1 MMKYSGGYSEREGEG
16 GLILRTFRAQLGDL
30 LISSPILPRIIIAIF
45 VLSVSIVGC
54 TLSDLDP
61 DPGTD
66 PDFVARPTTTVGPAP
81 AIPDVDIAPEDVWQL
96 WTSGT
101 QLRGVNIY
109 QRRVYEELDGIDF
122 MGYGD
127 VGPPYEQGDF
137 DQLAAMGANYVNISH
152 PGLFTEEAPFEV
164 DPGVVANLDNLLG
177 MIQQADMF
185 AVISFRTGPGRSEFT
200 FMLDEAG
207 TWFDRSYMNDTVWTS
222 ADAQEGW
229 IDMWGYAAERYR
241 GHPIV
246 VGFDLMVEPNANEA
260 AVEIWDADT
269 FYDLHAGTLLD
280 WNQLHPR
287 ISREI
292 REVDANTPILVGGMS
307 YSALDWLSHL
317 EPTDDSRTIYTFHQY
332 APYQYTHQEWGSRML
347 AYPGEFD
354 TDWDGI
360 DDVVDAGWLREFLT
374 IVDDFRTEH
383 GYPLAVN
390 EYGVVRWIPGA
401 ARFMDDQMAL
411 FEEKGL
417 NYALWVWEVSWEP
430 FAEEV
435 HAFNFRFGADP
446 DNREDLASSDL
457 IDVLMA
463 YWSRNSLRPSSFA
476 REP

>member
-1 MMKYSGGYSEREGEG
+1 MHNSDGFSEVDQEGA
-16 GLILRTFRAQLGDL
+16 LILRTFRAQTGGF
-30 LISSPILPRIIIAIF
+30 LISAPILPRIILAVIVLCMGIA
-45 VLSVSIVGC
+45 GC
-54 TLSDLDP
+54 TLSDFDP
-61 DPGTD
+61 GLGTD
-66 PDFVARPTTTVGPAP
+66 PAFVARPTTTVAPAP
-81 AIPDVDIAPEDVWQL
+81 GAGDVGINPEDVWQL

-109 QRRVYEELDGIDF
+109 QRRVYEELDGPEF
-122 MGYGD
+122 MGFGE

-137 DQLAAMGANYVNISH
+137 DRLAAMGANYVNISH

-207 TWFDRSYMNDTVWTS
+207 TWFDRSYLNDTVWTS

-229 IDMWGYAAERYR
+229 IEMWGYAAERYR
-241 GHPIV
+241 DHPIV

-260 AVEIWDADT
+260 VVEIWDADA

-287 ISREI
+287 ISRAI
-292 REVDANTPILVGGMS
+292 REVDSHTPILVGGMS
-307 YSALDWLSHL
+307 YSALEWLPYL

-347 AYPGEFD
+347 PYPGEFD
-354 TDWDGI
+354 TDWDGS
-360 DDVVDAGWLREFLT
+360 DDVVDAGWLRAFLT
-374 IVDDFRTEH
+374 IVDDFRAEH

-401 ARFMDDQMAL
+401 AHFMDDQMAL

-435 HAFNFRFGADP
+435 HAFNFRFGSDP
-446 DNREDLASSDL
+446 DNREDLTSSDL
-457 IDVLMA
+457 IDVLTT
-463 YWSRNSLRPSSFA
+463 YWSRNVLRPSSFVT
-476 REP
+476 EP